1 MRPLPEG
8 RQTCKI
14 ETERSGGFHFTMGA
28 LIAVTIACCVLIL
41 LAVLAGLA
49 FG

>member
-1 MRPLPEG
+1 MQDRDRAF
-8 RQTCKI
+8 RQ
-14 ETERSGGFHFTMGA
+14 GFHFTMGA
-28 LIAVTIACCVLIL
+28 LIALTIACCVLIL